1 MDITHYGTAFPKRW
15 HYYLNGTE
23 VEEPLEWEDVIFD
36 FARNTQSDGIVMMP
50 SIPIT
55 FGGEGAEIIRR
66 WIYNRQAD
74 TRVTLK
80 ITYLEL
86 DGGETVYFEGDL
98 SEETFVDHAD
108 SVEIQTEESGLED
121 VINANAKVVYEIPTT
136 GGGPGGTQTYTR
148 YDRIRMSLDYLA
160 VNEDG
165 VTRIRVPAGGSTLT
179 EIAVPFEIEQDG
191 DFLAYS
197 TAAPDLLE
205 AKRDGK
211 ISLRVF
217 NNFYYPQDAG
227 AAAAAQPAAE
237 SDPAND
243 YTVRLAGEVSFVGG
257 NTPPAKIQQYSEDGT
272 LRKTYDLNRHAEVPV
287 KIELRRGD
295 LLAAVITGFTLKTTS
310 AAPSGN
316 NSDNYLNLTWKKAG
330 MGDFFIKVTQ
340 ASDYRGETVDIP
352 DISLTTAF
360 TRLMRLAS
368 GRPDLGVV
376 YDLGAGVLNLS
387 QRLFTT
393 GHVVGRDSGVIKA
406 SFEDFRKWF
415 NMCGYGVV
423 FEFFGGVER
432 CRVVDKYRTGRTS
445 PLWPTDAAAQIA
457 DAGDGWSD
465 MDMQFDEDSLF
476 TAVELGYD
484 KVKDYKMIPYKS
496 DPCGKS
502 TYVNAQQKSSDVL
515 ELLTDWRADG
525 FGLEDILLQAETS
538 GAGSVGDLDTVWIM
552 DCDVLPVQTSPYYA
566 YAPYRGD
573 NGGLSMP
580 GATASTLVNMSIRPS
595 RLLRDMQRRL
605 AVPVAFL
612 QNKTYTWASSSNTVT
627 LTDGGQPDT
636 AALTVNE
643 TPAYL
648 PLYAAFSSSIRTNLW
663 ATMQDVAKR
672 YGFITFDYRGVTLK
686 GFIWGAKY
694 NPTEESSQRLELFL
708 TPDSDLS
715 GLIK

>member
-80 ITYLEL
+80 ITHLEL

-98 SEETFVDHAD
+98 SEETFIDHAD

-165 VTRIRVPAGGSTLT
+165 VTRYKVPAGDTGIT
-179 EIAVPFEIEQDG
+179 EHPMALPVVIQQDG
-191 DFLAYS
+191 DILRFRPAG
-197 TAAPDLLE
+197 PDLYESLYDQLGSLVVTSNL
-205 AKRDGK
+205 KR
-211 ISLRVF
+211 
-217 NNFYYPQDAG
+217 
-227 AAAAAQPAAE
+227 
-237 SDPAND
+237 
-243 YTVRLAGEVSFVGG
+243 GG
-257 NTPPAKIQQYSEDGT
+257 
-272 LRKTYDLNRHAEVPV
+272 V
-287 KIELRRGD
+287 
-295 LLAAVITGFTLKTTS
+295 S
-310 AAPSGN
+310 AAPASDNPDNVGIRNTITSDYYIAAVVYDKNGN
-316 NSDNYLNLTWKKAG
+316 EKNVIRLKDAGTYAYGFQLGKGDILTVEVRGADFGTTSPAAQTGDNYLEFTWP
-330 MGDFFIKVTQ
+330 KVTV
-340 ASDYRGETVDIP
+340 SKPFISVSFSNDYRGETVDIP
-352 DISLTTAF
+352 DVSLTTAF

-368 GRPDLGVV
+368 GRPDLAVT

-445 PLWPTDAAAQIA
+445 PLWPTDAAALIA

-484 KVKDYKMIPYKS
+484 KVKDYKLIPYKS

-612 QNKTYTWASSSNTVT
+612 QDKTYTWTSSSNTVT

-686 GFIWGAKY
+686 GFVWGAKY

>member
-98 SEETFVDHAD
+98 SEETFIDHAD

-179 EIAVPFEIEQDG
+179 EIAVPFQIEQDG

-205 AKRDGK
+205 AKRDGGVTL
-211 ISLRVF
+211 SLNLNWDYASHSVEAVNDPDNAYAVGLEGAVAFDSDRPDYSALYLVH
-217 NNFYYPQDAG
+217 YRAG
-227 AAAAAQPAAE
+227 GSVWEEIP
-237 SDPAND
+237 
-243 YTVRLAGEVSFVGG
+243 YHGGG
-257 NTPPAKIQQYSEDGT
+257 NYGIRIN
-272 LRKTYDLNRHAEVPV
+272 LRK
-287 KIELRRGD
+287 GD
-295 LLAAVITGFTLKTTS
+295 LITMAMRGFTLKTKS
-310 AAPSGN
+310 SAPSDAT
-316 NSDNYLNLTWKKAG
+316 DNYLNLIWKKANTSKP
-330 MGDFFIKVTQ
+330 FISVSSV
-340 ASDYRGETVDIP
+340 SDYRGETVDIP
-352 DISLTTAF
+352 DVSLTTAF

-368 GRPDLGVV
+368 GRPDLAVT

-552 DCDVLPVQTSPYYA
+552 DCDVLPAQTSPYYA

-663 ATMQDVAKR
+663 ATMRDVAKR